1 MKNTLVLIILFFI
14 NCSQV
19 KVVSYNIR
27 YKSSNE
33 DINSWDNRKYYVS
46 KFLLNESPDFIGLQ
60 EVTNSQLQDLLKS
73 LVNYSY
79 IGVGRDDGIDK
90 GEFSPVFFNKKK
102 FKVLFQDTFW
112 LSDTPEKVS
121 IGWDASMERI
131 CTYGLF
137 EEIFSKKRI
146 WFFNTHF
153 DHIGNVARKK
163 SMDLIIQKINKVNSE
178 DIPLII
184 TGDFNLEDDNFSIKK
199 IQKQFTDVLFGIKKS
214 DKLYSTF
221 NNFNSRVISG
231 KRIDYIFI
239 KNLKNIKSTHVHLK
253 TSSKNWASDHHPVL
267 SELKF

>member
-121 IGWDASMERI
+121 IGWDAVS
-131 CTYGLF
+131 Y
-137 EEIFSKKRI
+137 
-146 WFFNTHF
+146 THLTLPT
-153 DHIGNVARKK
+153 ILLV
-163 SMDLIIQKINKVNSE
+163 
-178 DIPLII
+178 
-184 TGDFNLEDDNFSIKK
+184 
-199 IQKQFTDVLFGIKKS
+199 
-214 DKLYSTF
+214 
-221 NNFNSRVISG
+221 
-231 KRIDYIFI
+231 
-239 KNLKNIKSTHVHLK
+239 
-253 TSSKNWASDHHPVL
+253 
-267 SELKF
+267 